1 MLLFEGGR
9 QQWTSHSMGLRCRAA
24 IRPAFPSQVPQLLHA
39 QMQVPNGTQS
49 FSQTDCS
56 HKAFFSSGHQ
66 HHAQQ
71 TFQEWTFGFFGP
83 SLHSFAFC
91 RIPAI
96 HDHHTLFRA
105 HCVDLS
111 LLHFSHLLSPSAEFV
126 CFSGASPPGFLVSA
140 AHPPSGLFACPLQI
154 SIGTRSS
161 YCTTSISPP
170 IYSTLKSRSLSCNSS
185 ASCTSESS
193 LCFLASWLPFH

>member
-1 MLLFEGGR
+1 MLLFDRGR

-24 IRPAFPSQVPQLLHA
+24 IRPAFPSQVPQLLQA
-39 QMQVPNGTQS
+39 QLQVHNGTHS

-56 HKAFFSSGHQ
+56 HKALFSSGHQ

-71 TFQEWTFGFFGP
+71 TSQEWTFGFFGP
-83 SLHSFAFC
+83 SLHSFAFG

-105 HCVDLS
+105 HRVDLS
-111 LLHFSHLLSPSAEFV
+111 LLRFSHLLSPVVKFV
-126 CFSGASPPGFLVSA
+126 CFSGASPPGSLSSA

-154 SIGTRSS
+154 SLGTRSS
-161 YCTTSISPP
+161 SCITSISPP
-170 IYSTLKSRSLSCNSS
+170 PSTAR
-185 ASCTSESS
+185 
-193 LCFLASWLPFH
+193 